1 MRNLIH
7 LSFLSPLKDFAVAFL
22 RILTGGF
29 LVHGV
34 WDNVTSPARM
44 DEFEAFLTQ
53 FGFPMVELM
62 APLSVYTQLIAGLG
76 LVFGL
81 LTRWAGVLVTA
92 NFVVAMLMVHLNDE
106 FRAMWPAFVLV
117 AIGAYFATAGGG
129 RFALDRLVLSRKS

>member
-1 MRNLIH
+1 MTALIH
-7 LSFLSPLKDFAVAFL
+7 LNFLAHLKDFAIAFL
-22 RILTGGF
+22 RILTGAF

-34 WDNVTSPARM
+34 WDNVISAERM
-44 DEFEAFLTQ
+44 HEFEAFMGQ

-92 NFVVAMLMVHLNDE
+92 NFVVAMLMVHLNDD

-129 RFALDRLVLSRKS
+129 RLSVDNFLFGKR